1 MLVAA
6 RERDDIKILLDNHL
20 EEETDLET
28 FVDWLLKRGRTRQH
42 CGAEPQSGLRTFES
56 MNDRGVQL
64 TSVEVTC

>member
-28 FVDWLLKRGRTRQH
+28 FVDWLLKRGSYSS
-42 CGAEPQSGLRTFES
+42 ALR
-56 MNDRGVQL
+56 
-64 TSVEVTC
+64 C